1 MGIKNSSKY
10 HKLTYEKSKTTNQE
24 TTPEKGETVRTVINL
39 WCQTLVPKISQE
51 LTESTQVSFPIY
63 KQTHDNIRLD
73 FQESYLLYLKEELQI
88 KNLME

>member
-39 WCQTLVPKISQE
+39 
-51 LTESTQVSFPIY
+51 
-63 KQTHDNIRLD
+63 
-73 FQESYLLYLKEELQI
+73 
-88 KNLME
+88 